1 MAGKAETWYNIY
13 MEVGAPQPNKAKKSA
28 PQRRGWIILLCL
40 LGLLLALGAFLAR
53 LYHGVS
59 PIVRW
64 EYGEGLPPATAFCQ
78 EADAEYRFAEDQPD
92 LGTYLIDLQA
102 DGRTVP
108 CLLIVEDTIAP
119 TAYPVNLDF
128 PAGHEPTPD
137 EFITDLWD
145 ADRVAVSFTQAY
157 DFSAAGEHKIVILLE
172 DGSGN
177 RSKVRATATVRAT
190 RDTVTV
196 EAGSPAPASEAFCEE
211 GFCGTLLTK
220 ITEAMLCTPGAY
232 PLDIQCADNGKV
244 YPSTLLVR
252 DTVAPLASGRL
263 LALQLG
269 EAVAPED
276 FLTGVADETDLSFS
290 FVVAPDPDRRDLQ
303 DILVRV
309 TDSGGNAVDV
319 DAQVFYSSL
328 QPVTVEAKNGLL
340 TPEDVGAPGWEVE
353 AFPAD
358 QLGTY
363 PVGVHTANGEAQL
376 VLVTLVDTTAPVL
389 TPVTGTFY
397 TKHILSPGSLVSAS
411 DVTEVSL
418 EYASE
423 PDWNTAGEQSFRV
436 KATDASGNESTVDL
450 TVTLLSDDVAPALY
464 GVVDRTCYVD
474 EPILYLKETY
484 AEDDVDAQ
492 VELTVDSQVIPSQP
506 GKYAVTYTAADQS
519 GNVTVKSCTYTLVKP
534 AVSEAQLDELVAAA
548 LKKIIKPNMVKAEQ
562 LKAVYEYVQKLI
574 EYTGTS
580 DKTDWRKEAV
590 RGLTKR
596 RGDCFTFYSVSR
608 ALLDK
613 LDIPYMSV
621 TRLGGATRHYWLI
634 VNIGTGWYHFD
645 TLVNTSGV
653 RCFMWNEK
661 QAKDRSRY
669 YYRFNEEEYPP
680 IATEQFNYKAV
691 VQMEK
696 KGLLP

>member
-1 MAGKAETWYNIY
+1 
-13 MEVGAPQPNKAKKSA
+13 MEVCAPQPNEAKKTA
-28 PQRRGWIILLCL
+28 PRRKGRIILLCL

-53 LYHGVS
+53 LYRGVS

-78 EADAEYRFAEDQPD
+78 EADAEYLDLEDQPD
-92 LGTYLIDLQA
+92 LGTYLIDLQTG
-102 DGRTVP
+102 GRTVP

-119 TAYPVNLDF
+119 TAYPVALDF
-128 PAGHEPTPD
+128 PAGYEPTPD

-177 RSKVRATATVRAT
+177 RSKVRTTATVRAT
-190 RDTVTV
+190 RDAVTV
-196 EAGSPAPASEAFCEE
+196 EAGSPAPTSEAFCEE
-211 GFCGTLLTK
+211 GFRGTLLTK
-220 ITEAMLCTPGAY
+220 ITKAMLCTPGEY
-232 PLDIQCADNGKV
+232 PLEVQCAENGKV
-244 YPSTLLVR
+244 YPSALVVQ
-252 DTVAPLASGRL
+252 DTVAPLAEGRL

-269 EAVAPED
+269 ETVAPED

-303 DILVRV
+303 DILIRV
-309 TDSGGNAVDV
+309 TDNGGNAVDV
-319 DAQVFYSSL
+319 AAQVFYSSL

-340 TPEDVGAPGWEVE
+340 TPEDVGAPEWEVE

-358 QLGTY
+358 RLGTY
-363 PVGVHTANGEAQL
+363 PVGVHTGNGEAQL

-397 TKHILSPGSLVSAS
+397 TKHILAPGSLVTAS
-411 DVTEVSL
+411 DVTEVSM

-423 PDWNTAGEQSFRV
+423 PDWNTAGEQACRV

-450 TVTLLSDDVAPALY
+450 TLTLLSDDVAPALY
-464 GVVDRTCYVD
+464 GVVDRICYVD

-484 AEDDVDAQ
+484 AEDDVDGQ
-492 VELTVDSQVIPSQP
+492 VELKIDSEVISSQP
-506 GKYAVTYTAADQS
+506 GTYAVTYTATDQS
-519 GNVTVKSCTYTLVKP
+519 GNATTKSCTYTLVK
-534 AVSEAQLDELVAAA
+534 ATTSEDQLDELVAAA

-562 LKAVYEYVQKLI
+562 LKAVYEYVHKLI
-574 EYTGTS
+574 EYSGTS

-596 RGDCFTFYSVSR
+596 RGDCFTFYSVTR

-621 TRLGGATRHYWLI
+621 SRLGSATRHYWLI
-634 VNIGTGWYHFD
+634 VNIGTGWYHYD
-645 TLVNTSGV
+645 TLVNNSGV
-653 RCFMWNEK
+653 KCFMWNEN
-661 QAKDRSRY
+661 QAKARSRY
-669 YYRFNEEEYPP
+669 YYRFAEEEFPP
-680 IATEQFNYKAV
+680 IATELFNYKAV
-691 VQMEK
+691 VQMERN
-696 KGLLP
+696 GQLP